1 MKWFWRY
8 LFNKIDRVGS
18 DCEAVPALNISKH
31 SRLMDRTDD
40 YPDGGL
46 NIQVKSAIGGKIV
59 IFRHY
64 DQRTDRTNHTTYI
77 INSDENFSES
87 LGKIITTE
95 SLKL

>member
-1 MKWFWRY
+1 MKWFWKY
-8 LFNKIDRVGS
+8 LFNKLDS
-18 DCEAVPALNISKH
+18 ANQYNEAVTSSKH
-31 SRLMDRTDD
+31 SQLIVSDD

-64 DQRTDRTNHTTYI
+64 DQRTDRTTHTTYI

>member
-8 LFNKIDRVGS
+8 LFNKLDRVGS
-18 DCEAVPALNISKH
+18 NFEPETSSKH
-31 SRLMDRTDD
+31 SRLMNSTDD

>member
-1 MKWFWRY
+1 M
-8 LFNKIDRVGS
+8 NS
-18 DCEAVPALNISKH
+18 
-31 SRLMDRTDD
+31 TDD

-59 IFRHY
+59 IFRNY

>member
-8 LFNKIDRVGS
+8 LFNKLDYASREDV
-18 DCEAVPALNISKH
+18 VTSKH
-31 SRLMDRTDD
+31 SRLVVSDD

>member
-8 LFNKIDRVGS
+8 LFNKLDRVGS
-18 DCEAVPALNISKH
+18 NFEPKTSSNH
-31 SRLMDRTDD
+31 SRLISTTDD

-77 INSDENFSES
+77 INSDEDFSES

>member
-8 LFNKIDRVGS
+8 LFNKLDRVGS
-18 DCEAVPALNISKH
+18 DCEAVPISSSKH
-31 SRLMDRTDD
+31 NRLISVTDD

>member
-8 LFNKIDRVGS
+8 LFKKLNDTGN
-18 DCEAVPALNISKH
+18 DCEVAPSKH
-31 SRLMDRTDD
+31 SRLVVSDD

>member
-8 LFNKIDRVGS
+8 LFNKLDRVGS
-18 DCEAVPALNISKH
+18 NFEPETRTSIKH
-31 SRLMDRTDD
+31 NRLVVSDD

-64 DQRTDRTNHTTYI
+64 DQKTDRTHYTTYI

>member
-1 MKWFWRY
+1 MKWFWKY
-8 LFNKIDRVGS
+8 LFNKLDRVGP
-18 DCEAVPALNISKH
+18 DCEAVPSTNSIKH
-31 SRLMDRTDD
+31 NRLFVSDD

>member
-8 LFNKIDRVGS
+8 LFNKLNDTGN
-18 DCEAVPALNISKH
+18 DCEVVVTSKRN
-31 SRLMDRTDD
+31 RLVAADD

-64 DQRTDRTNHTTYI
+64 DQRTDRTNYTTYI

>member
-8 LFNKIDRVGS
+8 LFNKLDYAGRE
-18 DCEAVPALNISKH
+18 DAVISKQH
-31 SRLMDRTDD
+31 NRLIVSDD

-64 DQRTDRTNHTTYI
+64 DQKTDRTHYTTYI